1 MEAESVLESRGLGGR
16 SAPTIDLPQRPAPV
30 QQPLRI
36 GVSARILHPEG
47 AQALG
52 FRGKT
57 LQYLETSVAH
67 WLMAHGAL
75 VFMVPTVESGSE
87 IRRAS
92 ISMRDY
98 VNSLD
103 GLVLQGGADVS
114 PETYHE
120 QPLRPEW
127 AGDRVRDMYEIE
139 MLWAF
144 VFEQKPVL
152 GICRGLQL
160 INVAFNGSLHQDIA
174 TELPSAI
181 THVDPALYDTLHHD
195 VAFQPDSL
203 LTRLYGSDAR
213 LRVNSIHHQCIKQL
227 GNGLVVEAVSP
238 ADGVIEAVRWTGSSF
253 VMGVQ
258 WHPEFHRSQ
267 VGHLLDSGPVV
278 SNFLNQCIERRSSVR
293 APVRRPA
300 AAGAAATRAD
310 GVR

>member
-1 MEAESVLESRGLGGR
+1 VEAKSVLANRGLGGR
-16 SAPTIDLPQRPAPV
+16 SAPTLDLRQGSAPA

-36 GVSARILHPEG
+36 GVSARILHPES
-47 AQALG
+47 ARALG

-67 WLMAHGAL
+67 WLMAQGAL

-127 AGDRVRDMYEIE
+127 VGDRVRDMYEIE

-160 INVAFNGSLHQDIA
+160 INVAFNGSLHQDIP
-174 TELPSAI
+174 TEMPSAI

-195 VAFQPDSL
+195 VAFQQDSL
-203 LTRLYGSDAR
+203 LAGLYGSDAR

-238 ADGVIEAVRWTGSSF
+238 SDGVIEAVRWTGSSF

-258 WHPEFHRSQ
+258 WHPEFHSSQ
-267 VGHLLDSGPVV
+267 EGHLLDSGPVV
-278 SNFLNQCIERRSSVR
+278 SNFLSQCIARRSPVS
-293 APVRRPA
+293 APTRS
-300 AAGAAATRAD
+300 TRAS
-310 GVR
+310 GAE

>member
-1 MEAESVLESRGLGGR
+1 M
-16 SAPTIDLPQRPAPV
+16 APKVEPSLQPAPA
-30 QQPLRI
+30 QPPLRI

-75 VFMVPTVESGSE
+75 VFMVPTLEAQSSL
-87 IRRAS
+87 RRSAV
-92 ISMRDY
+92 SMRDY

-127 AGDRVRDMYEIE
+127 NGDRVRDMYEVE

-160 INVAFNGSLHQDIA
+160 INVALNGSLHQDIP
-174 TELPSAI
+174 TELPGAI
-181 THVDPALYDTLHHD
+181 RHVDPALYDTLHHD

-203 LTRLYGSDAR
+203 LDRLYGSDAR

-227 GNGLVVEAVSP
+227 GNGLVVEATSP
-238 ADGVIEAVRWTGSSF
+238 ADGIIEAVRWTGSSF

-258 WHPEFHRSQ
+258 WHPEFHASHK
-267 VGHLLDSGPVV
+267 GDLLDSGPVV
-278 SNFLNQCIERRSSVR
+278 SNFLHVCAMRRDAAVARS
-293 APVRRPA
+293 RR
-300 AAGAAATRAD
+300 
-310 GVR
+310 

>member
-1 MEAESVLESRGLGGR
+1 
-16 SAPTIDLPQRPAPV
+16 V

-75 VFMVPTVESGSE
+75 VYMVPTIESGSQ
-87 IRRAS
+87 IRRAG

-127 AGDRVRDMYEIE
+127 NGDRVRDMYEIE

-160 INVAFNGSLHQDIA
+160 INVALNGSLYQDIP
-174 TELPSAI
+174 TELPGAI
-181 THVDPALYDTLHHD
+181 QHVDTALYDTLHHD

-203 LTRLYGSDAR
+203 LDRLYGSDAR

-227 GNGLVVEAVSP
+227 GNGLVVEATSP
-238 ADGVIEAVRWTGSSF
+238 ADGIIEAVRWTGSSF

-258 WHPEFHRSQ
+258 WHPEFHASHK
-267 VGHLLDSGPVV
+267 GDLLDSGPVV
-278 SNFLNQCIERRSSVR
+278 SNFLQECARRRS
-293 APVRRPA
+293 
-300 AAGAAATRAD
+300 AAGRPTR
-310 GVR
+310 R